1 MMTDRI
7 VVSQSE
13 DETRALGRAITEDLK
28 VPATFLLH
36 GELGAGKTALTKG
49 IADGLGIDDPT
60 EVHSPSF
67 SLVNQYAC
75 RTCPMYHI
83 DLYRLETLKDLYSI
97 GIEEILTD
105 EAVIVIEWA
114 EKLRLA
120 VENPIEIRF
129 RVLEGDTREI
139 TVKYR

>member
-13 DETRALGRAITEDLK
+13 NETRALGRALTEDLE